1 MLHPRTIVVATS
13 LLFPCLP
20 ALADGFG
27 VDKLYHPYVE
37 PMEQEI
43 EWRVVAHEGLDGNT
57 ERTQTHR
64 LAYGRALAERWFGE
78 IYLIGEKT
86 PGQSLDVEAY
96 ELEAIHQL
104 TEQGEY
110 WADFGVLF
118 EFEKEKGLDIW
129 EAGTGLLVEK
139 EHGQFSTLANFIVI
153 NEWGKDIEDE
163 LESTFALQTRYRH
176 SMAFEPAIEFH
187 SAEDTRALG
196 PVLLGNIKL
205 GVRQNLHWELGF
217 FAGLDS
223 KTPDTSMRAG
233 IEYEF

>member
-1 MLHPRTIVVATS
+1 MPPIKTILVATS
-13 LLFPCLP
+13 LLFFSVPGV
-20 ALADGFG
+20 ADGFG
-27 VDKLYHPYVE
+27 VDKVYHPYVE
-37 PMEQEI
+37 AMEQEV
-43 EWRVVAHEGLDGNT
+43 EWRVVADNGPEADST
-57 ERTQTHR
+57 STQTHR
-64 LAYGRALAERWFGE
+64 LAYGRALGERWFGE
-78 IYLIGEKT
+78 IYLIGEKIGGE
-86 PGQSLDVEAY
+86 PLEVEAY
-96 ELEAIHQL
+96 ELEILHQL

-118 EFEKEKGLDIW
+118 ELEKEKGVDIW

-187 SAEDTRALG
+187 SGENTRALG
-196 PVLLGNIKL
+196 PVFLGDIRL
-205 GVRQNLHWELGF
+205 GLRRNLHWELGL